1 MVNMYKNYLPLM
13 QMNHYIVEVFTIG
26 VVLIRN
32 QKVLTNIVAN
42 MSLVE
47 MIKEVITDRHGA
59 KAKHFVGFVV
69 KATTLHQYVDMV
81 LILHVIPVT

>member
-1 MVNMYKNYLPLM
+1 M

-26 VVLIRN
+26 VVFIRN

-59 KAKHFVGFVV
+59 KAKHFVSFVV

-81 LILHVIPVT
+81 LILHVLPVT